1 MSTTSTELPTL
12 AQTRTDLTPDEI
24 SRLQALLSEWTLIAD
39 LAFADLLLWL
49 PTWNEAGFIVA
60 GQIRPATARS
70 HIPDDLVG
78 HFAPRGRHFEL
89 DRAFASGSITDGA
102 PTESHAVTQAIPVRF
117 GNRTIA
123 IIGRYSGT
131 SQTGRLEEVYEKCVT
146 DLLNMITFG
155 DFPRPNDND
164 QGTGGRGGAPRVGDG
179 LMILSEK
186 GRIEYASPNA
196 RSAFRRLGLA
206 IDLEQQALSELVT
219 KLNKRGIPVDDTLSL
234 VSRGRVQASAELHSG
249 NSAVTL
255 RSIPITTRGE
265 QTSTLILVR
274 DVTDL
279 RRREQALLGKDA
291 AIREIHH
298 RVKNNLQTVASLLRL
313 QGRRLTDENAKIA
326 IAEAGRRV
334 ATIAVVHDLLAHN
347 PGDVVDFDEVAARVV
362 RLTIETGIPIEVDL
376 DMNFEFG
383 QLPTDQATPLALTLA
398 ELVANCIEH
407 GGVNRKEVGISIKS
421 SKSSNGYELIICD
434 DGPGIELPIDP
445 QKGIGIPIVTTLIN
459 DELGGTID
467 FRHNKLSSNKSG
479 TCVEIKIPQV

>member
-1 MSTTSTELPTL
+1 MSNTATELPAL
-12 AQTRTDLTPDEI
+12 AQTRTDLSAEEI
-24 SRLQALLSEWTLIAD
+24 NRLQALLSEWTLIAD

-89 DRAFASGSITDGA
+89 DRAYSSGEISDGA

-117 GNRTIA
+117 GDRTIA
-123 IIGRYSGT
+123 ILGRYSGP

-146 DLLNMITFG
+146 NLLNMIAFG

-179 LMILSEK
+179 LIILNEK
-186 GRIEYASPNA
+186 GRIDYASPNA

-206 IDLEQQALSELVT
+206 IDLEAQSLSELVT
-219 KLNKRGIPVDDTLSL
+219 KLNKRGVPVDDTLSL
-234 VSRGRVQASAELHSG
+234 VARGHVQATAELHSG
-249 NSAVTL
+249 NSAATL
-255 RSIPITTRGE
+255 RSIPITAHGI
-265 QTSTLILVR
+265 QTSTLVLVR

-313 QGRRLTDENAKIA
+313 QGRRLTDDSAKIA

-347 PGDVVDFDEVAARVV
+347 PGDVVDFDEVATKVV
-362 RLTIETGIPIEVDL
+362 QLTIETGVPIEVDL
-376 DMNFEFG
+376 TMDFNFG
-383 QLPTDQATPLALTLA
+383 DLPTDQATPLALTLA
-398 ELVANCIEH
+398 ELVANCLEH
-407 GGVNRKEVGISIKS
+407 GGANRAKVHLSISSTKEPETIS
-421 SKSSNGYELIICD
+421 LTVCD
-434 DGPGIELPIDP
+434 DGPGIELPVDL
-445 QKGIGIPIVTTLIN
+445 QKGIGIPIVTTLIK
-459 DELGGTID
+459 DELNGTID
-467 FRHNKLSSNKSG
+467 FKNQSTSGG
-479 TCVEIKIPQV
+479 TCVDIKIPRI